1 MSLTA
6 LLGFDTFYK
15 KAFISFSIIQWVITI
30 SKVSLPFQYKILI
43 LGVYIPITIKSR
55 SLSEKNPV
63 FSSMLSAVPFHKNLL
78 LYYYYS
84 WTLKNLPNVQ
94 CF

>member
-30 SKVSLPFQYKILI
+30 SKVSLPFSYKILI
-43 LGVYIPITIKSR
+43 LGVYIPITIKSK
-55 SLSEKNPV
+55 SLPLKKKPLPFLCVVHGSISKKTKNQKTKQKKP
-63 FSSMLSAVPFHKNLL
+63 L
-78 LYYYYS
+78 
-84 WTLKNLPNVQ
+84 
-94 CF
+94 C

>member
-30 SKVSLPFQYKILI
+30 SKVSLPFSYKILI
-43 LGVYIPITIKSR
+43 LGVYIPITIKSK
-55 SLSEKNPV
+55 SLPLKKKSHCLFSVLSPV
-63 FSSMLSAVPFHKNLL
+63 AFQKKPKTKKQNKKKPSVKHT
-78 LYYYYS
+78 Y
-84 WTLKNLPNVQ
+84 
-94 CF
+94 